1 MITPFHRSYSVFKA
15 RVLAVMKYNW
25 QPFWRVEPGRRG
37 SKVGAHP
44 GKGNRWWE
52 RCQRFVLCTTSTSTY
67 YYYRLL
73 SYGQPIDHP
82 QERSEVEG
90 RTTYKRLVIRRWELR
105 DTSPLVSN
113 LNITQAAKMSMGP
126 YSLARVLQRGMV
138 DPWCTSTTP
147 LWERLGKAAK
157 VHCPIRNL
165 GKSWLTKQRPRGGR
179 WTPSRPTCPRLGFK
193 HRSSLVLAPE
203 DALDESSKHLSSR
216 FCFWCNSSKSW
227 RQLKWQNSL

>member
-1 MITPFHRSYSVFKA
+1 MITPFHKSYSVFKA

-25 QPFWRVEPGRRG
+25 HWQPFWSWVEPGRRG

-147 LWERLGKAAK
+147 LWEKQPKTIVRFAILASHGWPNRGQGVADELLANQLVPVLGST
-157 VHCPIRNL
+157 ID
-165 GKSWLTKQRPRGGR
+165 Q
-179 WTPSRPTCPRLGFK
+179 
-193 HRSSLVLAPE
+193 VLCLHQKMLWMRAGNIPVQDFAF
-203 DALDESSKHLSSR
+203 DAILPNPVD
-216 FCFWCNSSKSW
+216 N
-227 RQLKWQNSL
+227 